1 LSDLRTPVGFEEALR
16 PPVDIRRARLTPAVL
31 GRSSARSSGGARAQL
46 LRVVRGAPEV
56 MVKITGRTR
65 DGGHLARHLDYISR
79 NGALVLEGEDGERR
93 VGRDAVRALAE
104 DWAAELALEPGR
116 RKDSPVSLSVVLS
129 MPAGTEP
136 HRLHD
141 AGRAFAAATFG
152 DRFPYVFALHDE
164 GRHPHVHLTVRML
177 GRGGERLNPRKADLQ
192 AWREGFARTLRDRG
206 VEAEATP
213 RRARGVVRKADP
225 IAVRKL
231 RDRFTAGQADMPRV
245 LASAWREAVEGAGG
259 PSPWRQPI
267 RARQLAV
274 RRAFVA
280 EAVALQQSGDLEDR
294 RFGAAIEQFVRALP
308 KVETRQDLLRRRI
321 EAVREPTGRQKDI
334 EPPPR
339 GRAR

>member
-1 LSDLRTPVGFEEALR
+1 MSDLRTPVGFEEALR

-152 DRFPYVFALHDE
+152 DRFP
-164 GRHPHVHLTVRML
+164 
-177 GRGGERLNPRKADLQ
+177 
-192 AWREGFARTLRDRG
+192 
-206 VEAEATP
+206 
-213 RRARGVVRKADP
+213 
-225 IAVRKL
+225 
-231 RDRFTAGQADMPRV
+231 
-245 LASAWREAVEGAGG
+245 
-259 PSPWRQPI
+259 
-267 RARQLAV
+267 
-274 RRAFVA
+274 
-280 EAVALQQSGDLEDR
+280 
-294 RFGAAIEQFVRALP
+294 
-308 KVETRQDLLRRRI
+308 
-321 EAVREPTGRQKDI
+321 
-334 EPPPR
+334 
-339 GRAR
+339 